1 MIEEIIK
8 MYYNAILK
16 YCRAALNGNYSA
28 AEDVTQEVFLALHRK
43 MTTLTIDQNIKL
55 WLYRAADFEIKK
67 YIKKHPSHIPLD
79 ELPEEMLPSNE
90 DSYDLEVSDSLSCL
104 TVEDRKLLTDY
115 YTSEDKSEVAREH
128 RIGIDVL
135 YVRIHRIRRRLADYL
150 SNTDKIGT

>member
-8 MYYNAILK
+8 LYYNAILK
-16 YCRAALNGNYSA
+16 YCRAALNGDQAA

-43 MTTLTIDQNIKL
+43 MTTLTIDQNIRL

-90 DSYDLEVSDSLSCL
+90 DSYDLEVSDSLECL
-104 TVEDRKLLTDY
+104 TDDERKLLTDY
-115 YTSEDKSEVAREH
+115 YTSESKSKVAKEH
-128 RIGIDVL
+128 HIRLDVL

-150 SNTDKIGT
+150 SNADKIGT